1 MFVEFFQFVGVV
13 NELMLQNE
21 IFILN
26 NKEA

>member
-1 MFVEFFQFVGVV
+1 MFMKFFQFVGVV
-13 NELMLQNE
+13 NELMLQNK